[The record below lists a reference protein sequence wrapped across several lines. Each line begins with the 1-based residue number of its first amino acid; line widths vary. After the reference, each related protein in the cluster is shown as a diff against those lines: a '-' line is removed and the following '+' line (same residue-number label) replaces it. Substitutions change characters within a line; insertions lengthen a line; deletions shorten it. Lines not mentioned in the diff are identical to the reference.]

1 MSIEIKAPTFPESVA
16 DGTVAT
22 WYKQP
27 GEACSRD
34 EHIVDIETDKVVLE
48 VVAPADGVLQE
59 ILKAEGDIVISDE
72 VLAVFVAGGAAAPVV
87 AASATTATA
96 ATGAETVDIK
106 APIFPESVAD
116 GTVATWHKQPGE
128 ACARD
133 EHIVDIETDKV
144 VLEVV
149 APADGVIGTIVAA
162 EGDTVLSNQ
171 VLAQFLVG
179 AASGVVTTA
188 VAETTTTAVGDEDG
202 VAGPAARKA
211 LAEAGLTVAQ
221 VKGTGK
227 GGRITKEDVDAATK
241 QAPVMAPVAVAA
253 PAPAPTKVAP
263 AAAPLANTDGRVEKR
278 VPMTRLRATIAR
290 RLVEAQQTAAML
302 TTYNEVNMGPIMEL
316 RAKYKDLF
324 LKTHNG
330 TKLGFMSFFV
340 KATTEALKRFPAV
353 NASIDGND
361 MVYHGYQDIGVAVS
375 TSRGLMVPV
384 LRNTDAM
391 GLADI
396 ESNIMDFA
404 VRGRDGKL
412 GLDDM
417 QGGTFTIT
425 NGGTFGSL
433 LSTPILNPP
442 QTAILGMH
450 KIQDRPMAVNG
461 QVVIQPMMYLAL
473 SYDHRMIDGK
483 EAVQFLVTVKE
494 LLEDPARLLL
504 DV

>member
-1 MSIEIKAPTFPESVA
+1 MSIEIKAPTFPESVADGTVATWYKKPGEACVRDEHLVDIETDKVVLEVVAPADGVLQDILKAEGDVVLSDEVLANFVAGGAAAVAETKTEAAASGAASTETVDIKAPTFPESVA

-27 GEACSRD
+27 GEACERD

-48 VVAPADGVLQE
+48 VVAPA
-59 ILKAEGDIVISDE
+59 A
-72 VLAVFVAGGAAAPVV
+72 
-87 AASATTATA
+87 
-96 ATGAETVDIK
+96 
-106 APIFPESVAD
+106 
-116 GTVATWHKQPGE
+116 
-128 ACARD
+128 
-133 EHIVDIETDKV
+133 
-144 VLEVV
+144 
-149 APADGVIGTIVAA
+149 GVIGNVIAA
-162 EGDTVLSNQ
+162 EGDTVLSDQ
-171 VLAQFLVG
+171 VLATFLVG
-179 AASGVVTTA
+179 ASGGAAVDVAASAPATESNDDA
-188 VAETTTTAVGDEDG
+188 

-211 LAEAGLTVAQ
+211 LSEAGLSATEVQ
-221 VKGTGK
+221 GTGK
-227 GGRITKEDVDAATK
+227 GGRITKEDVDAAVK
-241 QAPVMAPVAVAA
+241 KAASAPAPKAAAAPVKTAPAKAA
-253 PAPAPTKVAP
+253 PAPI
-263 AAAPLANTDGRVEKR
+263 ANLDGRVEKR

-302 TTYNEVNMGPIMEL
+302 TTYNEVNMGPVMEL
-316 RAKYKDLF
+316 RKKYKDLF

-340 KATTEALKRFPAV
+340 KACTEALKRFPAV

-375 TSRGLMVPV
+375 TERGLMVPV

-396 ESNIMDFA
+396 ESGIMDFA
-404 VRGRDGKL
+404 LRGRDGKL
-412 GLDDM
+412 GMDDM

-450 KIQDRPMAVNG
+450 KIQERPMAVNG

-504 DV
+504 EI